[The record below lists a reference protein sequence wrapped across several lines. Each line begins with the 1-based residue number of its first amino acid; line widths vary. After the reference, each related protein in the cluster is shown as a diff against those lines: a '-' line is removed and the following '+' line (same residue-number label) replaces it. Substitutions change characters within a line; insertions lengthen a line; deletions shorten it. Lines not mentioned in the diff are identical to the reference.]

1 MNISFSKLQGSGN
14 DFIIIDNR
22 EGKIEVEEFKKV
34 IPKITRR
41 ALSIGA
47 DGVIIIENCDE
58 ADFKWRF
65 FNSDGSEAEMCG
77 NGGRCAAR
85 FAYERNIAPRKM
97 KFLTLAGIIEAEVID
112 RRVKIQLTEP
122 KDLTLNDYLEDLKI
136 EYSYINTGVPHVVI
150 FSEDIENVPVE
161 ELGRKIRFHKRFS
174 PKGTN
179 VNFVKKIGDKR
190 LAIRTYERGVEGET
204 FACGTGA
211 TASALIAI
219 IKGIIKHNEVEVLT
233 RSGEILKI
241 YYTGNGKVF
250 LEGETRWV
258 YDGIMREEAYL

>member
-1 MNISFSKLQGSGN
+1 
-14 DFIIIDNR
+14 
-22 EGKIEVEEFKKV
+22 
-34 IPKITRR
+34 
-41 ALSIGA
+41 
-47 DGVIIIENCDE
+47 
-58 ADFKWRF
+58 
-65 FNSDGSEAEMCG
+65 
-77 NGGRCAAR
+77 
-85 FAYERNIAPRKM
+85 
-97 KFLTLAGIIEAEVID
+97 
-112 RRVKIQLTEP
+112 
-122 KDLTLNDYLEDLKI
+122 
-136 EYSYINTGVPHVVI
+136 GVPHVVI